1 MYSHEIKELL
11 RLKKNIINVSEYM
24 CIVSSPQID
33 HIKYIDGMFNIWT
46 NDGYKFELKLSYN
59 NKK

>member
-11 RLKKNIINVSEYM
+11 KLKKNIVSIKEYM
-24 CIVSSPQID
+24 DIVSSPQID
-33 HIKYIDGMFNIWT
+33 HIKYDNGMFNIWT
-46 NDGYKFELKLSYN
+46 TDGYEFKLKLLYS

>member
-11 RLKKNIINVSEYM
+11 KIKKNIVSVKEYIN
-24 CIVSSPQID
+24 IVSSPQID

-46 NDGYKFELKLSYN
+46 TEGDRFELKLAQD

>member
-11 RLKKNIINVSEYM
+11 KMKKNIVSIKDYIN
-24 CIVSSPQID
+24 IVNSPQID

-46 NDGYKFELKLSYN
+46 TDGYEFKLKLSYN

>member
-11 RLKKNIINVSEYM
+11 RIKKNVVNIKEYM
-24 CIVSSPQID
+24 SIVSSPQID

-46 NDGYKFELKLSYN
+46 TDNYKFELKLTN
-59 NKK
+59 NTKK

>member
-11 RLKKNIINVSEYM
+11 KIKKNIVSVKDYM
-24 CIVSSPQID
+24 NIVSSPQID
-33 HIKYIDGMFNIWT
+33 HIKYVDGMFNIWT
-46 NDGYKFELKLSYN
+46 TDGYKFELKLMY